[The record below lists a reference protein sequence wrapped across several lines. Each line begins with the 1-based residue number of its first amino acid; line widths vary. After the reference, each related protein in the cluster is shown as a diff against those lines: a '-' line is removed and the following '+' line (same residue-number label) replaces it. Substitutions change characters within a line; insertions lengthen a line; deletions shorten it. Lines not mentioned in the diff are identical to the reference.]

1 MLLIIATVL
10 SLYGN
15 GRAIELDAFQ
25 LYDVMLITAI
35 NSLII
40 IIVGVS
46 VALYDSD
53 KVTNSISVYLVH
65 RAPAP
70 EKVRVH

>member
-40 IIVGVS
+40 IIIVGVS

-53 KVTNSISVYLVH
+53 K
-65 RAPAP
+65 
-70 EKVRVH
+70 